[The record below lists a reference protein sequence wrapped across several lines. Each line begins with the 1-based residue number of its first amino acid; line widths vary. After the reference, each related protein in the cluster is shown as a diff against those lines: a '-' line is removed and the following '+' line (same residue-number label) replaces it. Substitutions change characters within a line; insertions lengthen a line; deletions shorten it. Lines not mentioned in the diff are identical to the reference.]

1 MTTRPRLPRAP
12 LSNMSTTPPLHWT
25 SWSVTLQELQC
36 LTLPDGVGRKPY
48 IWPVLVWFD
57 DFTKTTPV
65 RVGITGPIMR
75 DVSVPLSEDMHVGDI
90 VAIPATVGNV
100 GTYIFEDSG
109 ITDTVANSL
118 GHNLLLFVAL
128 FEHHDFGEYV
138 IAAGYTVFQSALQEA
153 IATNLRDLVFAINSS
168 IASGNNDPTTDPNVI
183 DIEDGIKDTVN
194 GAIVSAFNNALPD
207 HSEVVLAFASGLK
220 PDDFIDSNNAQFHEV
235 KTTSDI
241 NLQFEHSTKDRQNP
255 DLTLIT
261 KYAVLGQLQVGTPAA
276 SLGLPF
282 DCASGGPYPAIY
294 QVYSQAF
301 N

>member
-168 IASGNNDPTTDPNVI
+168 NDPT
-183 DIEDGIKDTVN
+183 DIEDAIKDTVS
-194 GAIVSAFNNALPD
+194 GAIGSAFNNALPD
-207 HSEVVLAFASGLK
+207 HWEVVLAVASGLK
-220 PDDFIDSNNAQFHEV
+220 PDDFIDFNNERFHEV
-235 KTTSDI
+235 KTKSDI

-261 KYAVLGQLQVGTPAA
+261 K
-276 SLGLPF
+276 
-282 DCASGGPYPAIY
+282 
-294 QVYSQAF
+294 
-301 N
+301 